1 MLKKLKE
8 EKGEQALAN
17 ELAEAVDV
25 IAFSLREDLVA
36 EYEVRRDG
44 ALSYSLARY
53 LHYIDLH
60 GEQGS
65 FVVGE
70 KARVCLTDSSRLVT
84 QLLEEGLVRREDFKG
99 GAQPASLPSSGD
111 KPRRRRGAPRYK
123 LFLTED
129 GKKEL
134 EQTRRAWR
142 SVSARIVKAMSQEL
156 PSERAVFC
164 RLGRSL
170 GKALGGTR

>member
-1 MLKKLKE
+1 MLKKQKDD
-8 EKGEQALAN
+8 KGDQALAN

-25 IAFSLREDLVA
+25 IAYAVREDLA
-36 EYEVRRDG
+36 TEYEVRRDG
-44 ALSYSLARY
+44 ALPYALARY

-60 GEQGS
+60 GEHGS

-84 QLLEEGLVRREDFKG
+84 QLMEEGLVRREDFARKVDPS
-99 GAQPASLPSSGD
+99 ALSASSAS
-111 KPRRRRGAPRYK
+111 PRRRRASPRYK
-123 LFLTED
+123 LFLTES
-129 GKKEL
+129 GKREL
-134 EQTRRAWR
+134 EQTRRSWR
-142 SVSARIVKAMSQEL
+142 AVSARIVKMLSLEL
-156 PSERAVFC
+156 PSEKAVFC